1 MNVEVFLIQSASLI
15 HLVCH
20 CAPLATTSALSQSM
34 TWFCSTAWSVMAD
47 LWVMLLSLAQEA
59 RLCVPAVKES
69 TSFQCSFILR
79 PIFLPVSQCK
89 NWGSSCKGSFT
100 AGTQTRASILYP
112 TGIGSIKRWCASDD
126 VWRLSRKSWIFM
138 GPQLLE
144 ARRAGRRRPGV
155 RRVWAGTGPQR
166 AAYRGGGISWRSPA
180 CSLLYSKINW
190 NTSDVTVYV
199 HVNLLGSV
207 LNLITLCL
215 KKCLW
220 F

>member
-1 MNVEVFLIQSASLI
+1 MSVGHLVHVLLTVYNATEHVTQKSPGPSWKDPASRFMNVEVFLIQSASLI

-126 VWRLSRKSWIFM
+126 VCRVSREYSWAHSYWKQ
-138 GPQLLE
+138 GALD
-144 ARRAGRRRPGV
+144 AAGQ
-155 RRVWAGTGPQR
+155 A
-166 AAYRGGGISWRSPA
+166 
-180 CSLLYSKINW
+180 
-190 NTSDVTVYV
+190 
-199 HVNLLGSV
+199 
-207 LNLITLCL
+207 
-215 KKCLW
+215 
-220 F
+220 